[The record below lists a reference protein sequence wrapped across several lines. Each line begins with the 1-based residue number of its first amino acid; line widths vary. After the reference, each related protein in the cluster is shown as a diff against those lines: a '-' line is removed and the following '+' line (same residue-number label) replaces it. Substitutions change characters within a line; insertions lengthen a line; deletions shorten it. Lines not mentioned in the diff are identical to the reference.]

1 VAVVLATV
9 VVVVAPSF
17 LGVSPLALDA
27 ASSVPAASVR
37 AYPPW
42 CLPSVTSSSSKLHLL
57 GQLRLVEVV
66 EEDPSQ
72 VVAVVGVV

>member
-1 VAVVLATV
+1 MAVVLATV

-27 ASSVPAASVR
+27 ASSVPAASAR

-42 CLPSVTSSSSKLHLL
+42 CLPSVALSASGRQLRD
-57 GQLRLVEVV
+57 QLRLVE
-66 EEDPSQ
+66 DSSWFA
-72 VVAVVGVV
+72 VVAV